1 MSSNNIPKASV
12 IIAFYNNIK
21 ALKLVLRALEA
32 QSIADFEVV
41 IADDG
46 SNSTTVKQLE
56 ALQQNSHLQIQH
68 VWHEDKGFRKNRCL
82 NLAVQAAKTEYLIFI
97 DGDCVPQTHFVEDH
111 LSEAQLGRCL
121 NGRRADLSPQMTRK
135 LFASTKPASFVSD
148 NFAFILFTYLLGQGK
163 NIEKGF
169 RISSNTLRRYLQKSN
184 KGIVGCNFSLYKK
197 DLLSING
204 FDQRYEAAGTGE
216 DSDVEFRLRL
226 KGVAIHPLFYKA
238 TQVHLYHQELPRST
252 INDELYKQVRS
263 QKAYWTHFGIK
274 KVSLINGAI

>member
-1 MSSNNIPKASV
+1 MSKHNIPKASV

-21 ALKLVLRALEA
+21 ALSLVIRALEA
-32 QSIADFEVV
+32 QSITDFEVV

-46 SNSTTVKQLE
+46 SNNTSLEQLKT
-56 ALQQNSHLQIQH
+56 LQQSSPLQIQH

-82 NLAVQAAKTEYLIFI
+82 NLAVQAAKAEYLIFI

-111 LSEAQLGRCL
+111 LSESQLGRCL

-184 KGIVGCNFSLYKK
+184 KGIVGCNFSLFKK

-226 KGVAIHPLFYKA
+226 KGIVIHPLFYKA
-238 TQVHLYHQELPRST
+238 TQVHLYHQELPRSDD
-252 INDELYKQVRS
+252 NDALFKKVKKQ
-263 QKAYWTHFGIK
+263 QQAWTEFGIVK
-274 KVSLINGAI
+274 K

>member
-1 MSSNNIPKASV
+1 MSKNNVLKASV
-12 IIAFYNNIK
+12 VIAFYNNIK
-21 ALKLVLRALEA
+21 ALKLVLRALET

-46 SNSTTVKQLE
+46 SNSTTVEQLE
-56 ALQQNSHLQIQH
+56 MLQQNSHLQIQH

-82 NLAVQAAKTEYLIFI
+82 NLAVQAAKNEYLIFI

-135 LFASTKPASFVSD
+135 LFDSTKPASFVRD
-148 NFAFILFTYLLGQGK
+148 NFAFIIFTYLLGQGK

-184 KGIVGCNFSLYKK
+184 KGIVGCNFSLFKK

-226 KGVAIHPLFYKA
+226 KGIVIHPLFYKA

-252 INDELYKQVRS
+252 KNDFLFKKIQQERQ
-263 QKAYWTHFGIK
+263 AWTTFGIVK
-274 KVSLINGAI
+274 SSDNCS